1 MSDSRSSVWARL
13 TGHPLL
19 RHPALRWA
27 ERAFWVALAAFALW
41 RLGPQL
47 SALTGVGPTLGSAPA
62 FELATLDGELVSSE
76 DLAGQVVVVNF
87 WATWCA
93 PCRIEVPALQKLHEA
108 RAGEGVVVL
117 GIATDVGGEA
127 AVAPFVAE
135 RDVTYPIG
143 LATPEL
149 RRAFGGI
156 TALPT
161 TFIIGRDGVV
171 HHRVF
176 GFFAPPAM
184 NAAVSRL
191 LEES

>member
-1 MSDSRSSVWARL
+1 MNESRSSLWSRL
-13 TGHPLL
+13 AGHALW

-27 ERAFWVALAAFALW
+27 ERAFWVALAVFALW

-47 SALTGVGPTLGSAPA
+47 GALTGVGPTLGSAPS
-62 FELATLDGELVSSE
+62 FELVTLDGDVVSSA
-76 DLAGQVVVVNF
+76 DLADRVVVVNF

-108 RAGEGVVVL
+108 RAAEGVVVL
-117 GIATDVGGEA
+117 GIATDVEGA
-127 AVAPFVAE
+127 RAVAPFVAE
-135 RDVTYPIG
+135 RDVTYAVG
-143 LATPEL
+143 MATPDL

-161 TFIIGRDGVV
+161 TFIIGRDGVI

-191 LEES
+191 LETP

>member
-1 MSDSRSSVWARL
+1 VTDPRPSALARL
-13 TGHPLL
+13 TGH
-19 RHPALRWA
+19 ALFRWA
-27 ERAFWVALAAFALW
+27 ERLFWVALAIFALV

-47 SALTGVGPTLGSAPA
+47 SALTGVGPTLGSAPS
-62 FELATLDGELVSSE
+62 FSLTTLEGDVVTSA
-76 DLAGQVVVVNF
+76 DLAGRVVVVNF
-87 WATWCA
+87 WATWCP
-93 PCRIEVPALQKLHEA
+93 PCRIEIPALQKLHEA
-108 RAGEGVVVL
+108 RSDDGVVVL
-117 GIATDVGGEA
+117 GVATDVEGA
-127 AVAPFVAE
+127 RAVTPFVTE
-135 RDVTYPIG
+135 RGVTYAVG

-161 TFIIGRDGVV
+161 TFIIGRDGVI

-184 NAAVSRL
+184 HAAVGRL